1 MNKVIKR
8 SDGIFELIPDQQAR
22 EAAVARQKHR
32 EDLHLVED
40 GTTDLKTLA
49 EVMQRILLRIR
60 LLETRE

>member
-40 GTTDLKTLA
+40 DTTDLKTLA
-49 EVMQRILLRIR
+49 EVMQRILLRIH